1 MSCDGVDIGDAPPG
15 PVASP
20 LLIDLT
26 VIQMAYASWSNGTAD
41 SHAVFELFFRRSAH
55 PPARAAGCRCMPI
68 ESSNALTAAPPAAPP
83 CAAAHALVALAAS
96 RVRLPAH
103 RSCAAQT
110 RSAASTPSLLASP
123 RR

>member
-1 MSCDGVDIGDAPPG
+1 MSCDGVDIGDAPPS

-55 PPARAAGCRCMPI
+55 PPARAAGRRCMPI
-68 ESSNALTAAPPAAPP
+68 IQRIDCRATRRAALRRRPRTRRARCITGALTG
-83 CAAAHALVALAAS
+83 
-96 RVRLPAH
+96 
-103 RSCAAQT
+103 SCAAQT
-110 RSAASTPSLLASP
+110 RSAASTPSLPASP

>member
-55 PPARAAGCRCMPI
+55 PPARAP
-68 ESSNALTAAPPAAPP
+68 LPAA
-83 CAAAHALVALAAS
+83 AA
-96 RVRLPAH
+96 R
-103 RSCAAQT
+103 
-110 RSAASTPSLLASP
+110 PSHYTTH
-123 RR
+123 